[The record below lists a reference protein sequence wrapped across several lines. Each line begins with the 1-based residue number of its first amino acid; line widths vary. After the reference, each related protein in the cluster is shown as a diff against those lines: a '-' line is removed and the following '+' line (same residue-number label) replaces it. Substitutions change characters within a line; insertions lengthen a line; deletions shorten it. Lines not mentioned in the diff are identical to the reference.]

1 MAKSIGS
8 PNKAPKAKAEPKA
21 RAETKSLRDSTKTS
35 QQATAVPEDFTQ
47 PGQVDLSVTSVTN
60 PPEQGV
66 GTAVS
71 QSSTALLLSG
81 EVHLRASSEPPLPRH
96 FPGHLGIPSRSPSS
110 SPRPQG
116 RESTSR
122 TVFEWEQAQSR
133 RAALYS
139 EIPDRG
145 RSHQDSSA
153 VNALVFGQR
162 RTRPGSVDPGLEEER
177 IRPGSIMD
185 QPRAAGMPVS
195 VRFREGLRA
204 VQRSLTPQPSNAVL
218 MGEAS
223 APTQN
228 FVLKNAKRNVP
239 QISKGD
245 SGTVGEVVFGDAAKA
260 PDHPEVLRIVWGGC
274 AGQPSSREE
283 GRKKA
288 TPPFAT
294 LWDLKGYAGYAGL
307 VSQSSTLSS
316 SLPASPISEASEPT
330 RRSGIR
336 LIQGA
341 SESHY
346 QIQEASPHWHLEQK
360 SKGDADVDRLST
372 YRSLYEGRA
381 GRSTWTDSVSRK
393 LNCERSSRGH
403 VSDESSEVQA
413 SSLQQDAERNGAER
427 CRVRKQFPSKPT
439 TQASLISL
447 ATDPETGRKIREE
460 AEAWNKIFESSA
472 GRLTHREE
480 RRGVKSVASSV
491 PSTKD
496 LLTPSPEPLPSPR
509 PRATAEEGGGAPW
522 ERRDSVSRLDA
533 RGRLIKA
540 ILRSW
545 TC

>member
-1 MAKSIGS
+1 M
-8 PNKAPKAKAEPKA
+8 
-21 RAETKSLRDSTKTS
+21 
-35 QQATAVPEDFTQ
+35 
-47 PGQVDLSVTSVTN
+47 TSVTN
-60 PPEQGV
+60 PPEQGL
-66 GTAVS
+66 GTAS
-71 QSSTALLLSG
+71 EASTGLRLIG

-96 FPGHLGIPSRSPSS
+96 LGHLGIPSRSPSS

-185 QPRAAGMPVS
+185 QPQAAGMPVS

-223 APTQN
+223 APSQS
-228 FVLKNAKRNVP
+228 FVQKNAKRNVP

-330 RRSGIR
+330 RCAKFFPAEKDQFIDSSICY
-336 LIQGA
+336 LCIHQIVVSWA
-341 SESHY
+341 SKNHKDQRAIC
-346 QIQEASPHWHLEQK
+346 QIFVVH
-360 SKGDADVDRLST
+360 
-372 YRSLYEGRA
+372 
-381 GRSTWTDSVSRK
+381 TDSYCALLGSHQAF
-393 LNCERSSRGH
+393 GH
-403 VSDESSEVQA
+403 S
-413 SSLQQDAERNGAER
+413 
-427 CRVRKQFPSKPT
+427 
-439 TQASLISL
+439 
-447 ATDPETGRKIREE
+447 TDSGS
-460 AEAWNKIFESSA
+460 F
-472 GRLTHREE
+472 G
-480 RRGVKSVASSV
+480 
-491 PSTKD
+491 
-496 LLTPSPEPLPSPR
+496 EPLSDSGGELMRVPR
-509 PRATAEEGGGAPW
+509 
-522 ERRDSVSRLDA
+522 
-533 RGRLIKA
+533 
-540 ILRSW
+540 
-545 TC
+545 